1 MRTAGQETVAGHHH
15 ALRPTAPTNLD
26 PVPLL
31 GSKTAPPDPPAG
43 LLDRPRLTARLE
55 VGTRGPLTLLV
66 APAGWGKTALL
77 AGWFVGRRARGSAIW
92 LTLES
97 ADRGHRFW
105 SYLHAALAAETA
117 RRHPD
122 RPAPP
127 APGRADP
134 ELFLPRFASVIAAQ
148 PEPVLLVLDDAHT
161 ITDLEVVRGIEFLLR
176 HCRGRLRLVAAGR
189 TEPALALHRYR
200 LTGELTEIRTAEL
213 ALTLTESARLV
224 DAQGLG
230 PATDQIRE
238 LHHRAEGWPA
248 GVRLAGL
255 ALQAGERP
263 TTVREHVGADPDPAA
278 DYLSAEVLAGQA
290 ALTRQALVRTSVLD
304 RVCGPLADE
313 LTGRDDGEEQLA
325 AAARDTAGFI
335 VAAGGDPTWYR
346 CHRMLS
352 DVLYA
357 ELSSRFPDEIP
368 QLHERAYRWH
378 RAHGRP
384 LAAVRHGLACG
395 DLPGAGQLVDEH
407 WPELLLC
414 GHEDARHTPL
424 PTGLAPGHPGLAL
437 AAAVDRLETAG
448 RLETACR
455 LETAGRLAAGPLPDH
470 CGPDPTSIATRL
482 VVAIDGSRYDE
493 ALSYADELFATT
505 GLAAMTASAPAGGT
519 ETLGKRARAVA
530 TAMLGTVRFGRG
542 DLTGAEAV
550 LTGLATTPA
559 TDGYGCPTRYAAG
572 QLALLH
578 ARRGELTAADR
589 AAQQALV
596 TTACPGRRCA
606 GHAAAAHLALAL
618 VALYRDEL
626 PDATRQLDL
635 AAALV
640 VPGTPETVS
649 ELLPVVQAA
658 LRQAE
663 GDFAAVADLLTT
675 TPVDRKPPDG
685 QHGRLRR
692 LALAEARMA
701 CGDLDG
707 ARELLLD
714 NIHNDRAP
722 AVAIALARLH
732 LLADGPA
739 DALAVLPQ
747 WSAPDGGSPA
757 DPLVLRPE
765 RQPVTLLERLNAG
778 LVAAVATHRMGDQR
792 QARRL
797 LEQVLD
803 LAAPDGHRL
812 VFNHAGSPA
821 RDLLVEHLDSPT
833 RHRNLVTD
841 LVDGAGRRH
850 ADRHRPAPALAEPL
864 TDREMTVLRYLQ
876 GTLSNGE
883 IAAELFL
890 SVNTVKT
897 HVRNIYQKLGAPRRR
912 EAVRRARELRLL

>member
-1 MRTAGQETVAGHHH
+1 MRTAGQETVAGQHR

-77 AGWFVGRRARGSAIW
+77 AGWFVGRRAKGSAIW

-97 ADRGHRFW
+97 TDRGDRFW

-117 RRHPD
+117 RRDPD

-134 ELFLPRFASVIAAQ
+134 ELFLPRFASVISAQ

-161 ITDLEVVRGIEFLLR
+161 ITDTEVVRGIEFLLR
-176 HCRGRLRLVAAGR
+176 HCRGRLRLVVAGR

-200 LTGELTEIRTAEL
+200 LTGELTEIRAAEL

-255 ALQAGERP
+255 VLQAGEGP
-263 TTVREHVGADPDPAA
+263 TTVREYVGADPDPAA

-290 ALTRQALVRTSVLD
+290 ALTRQTLVRTSVLD
-304 RVCGPLADE
+304 RVCGSLADE

-325 AAARDTAGFI
+325 AAARDAAGFI

-368 QLHERAYRWH
+368 RLHERAYRWH

-395 DLPGAGQLVDEH
+395 DLSGAGRLVDEH

-424 PTGLAPGHPGLAL
+424 PTGLDPGHSGLAL

-448 RLETACR
+448 RP
-455 LETAGRLAAGPLPDH
+455 AAGPLPDV
-470 CGPDPTSIATRL
+470 CRQEPTSVATRI
-482 VVAIDGSRYDE
+482 VVAIDGSRVDE
-493 ALSYADELFATT
+493 ALSYADELLAAT
-505 GLAAMTASAPAGGT
+505 GLAATTAGASAGGT
-519 ETLGKRARAVA
+519 QTRGERAGAVA

-542 DLTGAEAV
+542 DLAGAEAV
-550 LTGLATTPA
+550 LTGLVTAPA
-559 TDGYGCPTRYAAG
+559 IDGYGCPTRYAAG

-578 ARRGELTAADR
+578 AWRGELTAADR
-589 AAQQALV
+589 TAQQALA

-640 VPGTPETVS
+640 VPGTPGTVTG
-649 ELLPVVQAA
+649 LLPVVQAA

-675 TPVDRKPPDG
+675 APMDREPPDG
-685 QHGRLRR
+685 QYSRLRR

-714 NIHNDRAP
+714 GSHDERAP
-722 AVAIALARLH
+722 AVAIALARLQ

-757 DPLVLRPE
+757 DPLVMRPE
-765 RQPVTLLERLNAG
+765 RQPVTLLERLTAG

-792 QARRL
+792 QAREL

-821 RDLLVEHLDSPT
+821 RELLVEHLDSPT
-833 RHRNLVTD
+833 RHRNLVND

-864 TDREMTVLRYLQ
+864 TDRELTVLRYLQ